1 VKKYQ
6 LATLTWEVDMKTSKR
21 SYRISFAVAAVAAT
35 VSMGAHAE
43 YRCATPAQ
51 LTNAERRACEL
62 AELDRPDQLRQFIE
76 RTSSIYGLHFYDYV
90 SQRNVD
96 SWDSARGPENA
107 PSIRGA
113 DDRAKADRS
122 N

>member
-1 VKKYQ
+1 
-6 LATLTWEVDMKTSKR
+6 
-21 SYRISFAVAAVAAT
+21 
-35 VSMGAHAE
+35 MGAHAE

-76 RTSSIYGLHFYDYV
+76 RTSSIYGLYFYDYV
-90 SQRNVD
+90 SQRDVD
-96 SWDSARGPENA
+96 RWDSARGPEKA
-107 PSIRGA
+107 RSIRAA